1 MLKSIFYHLDYN
13 YRPWNHTKSVPIMGV
28 AGFTAGRELHPALKT
43 NLLIYLILNHYNPPG
58 SVFQINTTCVGPA
71 PHRP

>member
-28 AGFTAGRELHPALKT
+28 AGFTAGRELHPALKI
-43 NLLIYLILNHYNPPG
+43 NQKYLITLKLYNKLIVLTSPA
-58 SVFQINTTCVGPA
+58 IN
-71 PHRP
+71 